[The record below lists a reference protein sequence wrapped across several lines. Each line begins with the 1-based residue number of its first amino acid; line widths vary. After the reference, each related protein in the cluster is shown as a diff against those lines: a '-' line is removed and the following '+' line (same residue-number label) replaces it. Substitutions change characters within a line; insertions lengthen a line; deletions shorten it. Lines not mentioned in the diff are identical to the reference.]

1 MLGGVR
7 VCIIMSKYKTHKVN
21 EISQQ
26 RMCVCMWAGK
36 CVRNFCKNILN

>member
-26 RMCVCMWAGK
+26 RMCVCVCGRESAFETFAK
-36 CVRNFCKNILN
+36 IF